1 MATRMKRDFQHGRF
15 LILGVNAASLS
26 SWLLHLLQ
34 VTLVSKLH
42 SEVCKSFLF
51 RKNKLGSI
59 LYSIVAAL
67 GSIRHLN
74 EQISDTPLLP

>member
-1 MATRMKRDFQHGRF
+1 MATRMKGDFQHGCF
-15 LILGVNAASLS
+15 LILGVNAASPS

-42 SEVCKSFLF
+42 SEVCKLFFF

-67 GSIRHLN
+67 GGI
-74 EQISDTPLLP
+74 